1 MGKTAWVAGASGL
14 VGGHLMTQLAAH
26 PAYEKVIALVRS
38 PVNAG
43 WAALP
48 KVKQHVVDWDALKNN
63 IEQNGLST
71 VERNGLDN
79 AEQDELASPVDDLF
93 CALGTT
99 KKKTPDSKQYYQIDV
114 EYPLVFADIG
124 LQHGATFYGLV
135 SAHGAK
141 AKSLSSYLKMKG
153 QLETQL
159 TGKTFSHQAI
169 ARPGLLKGDRQE
181 SRLGEQL
188 GEIFTNRLPGNYK
201 AIYAYD
207 VAAALIASANT
218 SMNGI
223 SLLSSSSMQGAKN
236 RAR

>member
-38 PVNAG
+38 PVNAD
-43 WAALP
+43 WATLP
-48 KVKQHVVDWDALKNN
+48 KIKQHVIDWSVLENS
-63 IEQNGLST
+63 IEQSGT
-71 VERNGLDN
+71 DN
-79 AEQDELASPVDDLF
+79 AEQNELASPVDDLF

-114 EYPLVFADIG
+114 SYPLAFADIG
-124 LQHGATFYGLV
+124 LQQGATFYGLV

-159 TGKTFSHQAI
+159 TGKAFSHQAI

-207 VAAALIASANT
+207 VSAALIASANT
-218 SMNGI
+218 PMNGI